1 MKKKRAIFLDRDGVI
16 NINHGYVYQQEN
28 FNFVDGIFDLV
39 KEANNQN
46 YLVIVITNQAGIAR
60 GYYSEN
66 DFELITNW
74 MIAQFSAKGCN
85 IDSVYF
91 SPYHPTQGI
100 GNYLKDD
107 ISRKPNPGMIL
118 DAVKDFNINLNKS
131 LLIGDKITDIQAGI
145 SAGINKNIL
154 FDTQNNQSNTLNQ
167 YSIISNLAHAKKYLS
182 QSE

>member
-28 FNFVDGIFDLV
+28 FDFVDGIFDLV

-66 DFELITNW
+66 DFGLITDW
-74 MIAQFSAKGCN
+74 MIDKFSAKGCN

-91 SPYHPTQGI
+91 SPYHPTHGI

-118 DAVKDFNINLNKS
+118 DAAKDFNINLNKS

-145 SAGINKNIL
+145 SAGIKKNIL
-154 FDTQNNQSNTLNQ
+154 FDTQNNQSNTLNH
-167 YSIISNLAHAKKYLS
+167 YSIISNLAHASKYLS
-182 QSE
+182 QP

>member
-28 FNFVDGIFDLV
+28 FDFVDGIFDLV

-66 DFELITNW
+66 DFGLITDW
-74 MIAQFSAKGCN
+74 MIDKFSAKGCN

-91 SPYHPTQGI
+91 SPYHPTHGI

-118 DAVKDFNINLNKS
+118 DLQNRWNVDMNTSF
-131 LLIGDKITDIQAGI
+131 LIGDKISDLAAADAANVSGYLYSGGVSLLDFVMEIPQVRVAAGH
-145 SAGINKNIL
+145 L
-154 FDTQNNQSNTLNQ
+154 VL
-167 YSIISNLAHAKKYLS
+167 
-182 QSE
+182 